1 MKKSMRKISMIIG
14 VILIGL
20 FVIDYVF
27 ETNIV
32 NRILINDKEAPTIN
46 VDQLPRQYLLNREFN
61 YSIIVCE
68 DNHDESC
75 DVEIIDSFDTSVLGV
90 QSITLKAIDSSGN
103 SVEKVYQIEIVENA
117 DSSMYIPLGYYD
129 SIEGLEGSALK
140 SALNDI
146 ITGHIEYI
154 YSSKN
159 DIDMDVWEL
168 LKITDEDPDNENNV
182 LMFYSG
188 FSMPKECQD
197 GSSEYPESCYVDSD
211 TEGVPIKW
219 NREHVWSK
227 SRGDFEIKE
236 GTTTVLALGAHT
248 DLHHLVPEESSMNST
263 KNNRMFEDC
272 NDGDDTNV
280 ESRGYGNYTCNIWSF
295 EPRDEVK
302 GDVARMLFY
311 MSVRYEGEE
320 GDMVDLELVND
331 PVEDKNSKLPE
342 YGDLDDLLRWHLD
355 DPVSEYEIFR
365 NQTIYTYQ
373 NNRNPFIDIPEL
385 VELIWGNPEDYN

>member
-211 TEGVPIKW
+211 TEGVPIK
-219 NREHVWSK
+219 
-227 SRGDFEIKE
+227 
-236 GTTTVLALGAHT
+236 
-248 DLHHLVPEESSMNST
+248 
-263 KNNRMFEDC
+263 
-272 NDGDDTNV
+272 
-280 ESRGYGNYTCNIWSF
+280 
-295 EPRDEVK
+295 
-302 GDVARMLFY
+302 
-311 MSVRYEGEE
+311 
-320 GDMVDLELVND
+320 
-331 PVEDKNSKLPE
+331 
-342 YGDLDDLLRWHLD
+342 
-355 DPVSEYEIFR
+355 
-365 NQTIYTYQ
+365 
-373 NNRNPFIDIPEL
+373 
-385 VELIWGNPEDYN
+385 